1 MKIKDKKLTAG
12 LVLTW
17 KCNLKCIHCYPYLPK
32 NKEPALKEIKS
43 KIDQFKKEGYLFLN
57 ITGGEPL
64 MKEEFFDI
72 IKYANNNNFALLL
85 STNGTLITKE
95 FIKKIKR
102 FNIFQIQVSLF
113 GATQKMHEDI
123 TRVKGSFEK
132 TIRAI
137 RLLKKE
143 GLRTVI
149 KITKMPKN
157 LKEISKIKVLAE
169 ELGTDYIESLLR

>member
-1 MKIKDKKLTAG
+1 MRIKDEKLTAG

-32 NKEPALKEIKS
+32 NNEPTLMEVKS
-43 KIDQFKKEGYLFLN
+43 KINQFKEEGYIFLN

-64 MKEEFFDI
+64 MREEFFDI
-72 IKYANNNNFALLL
+72 IKYTNNNNFALLL

-102 FNIFQIQVSLF
+102 FSIFQIQVSLF
-113 GATQKMHEDI
+113 GATKKMHEDI
-123 TRVKGSFEK
+123 TKVKGSFEK
-132 TIRAI
+132 AIGAI

-143 GLRTVI
+143 GLRVVI
-149 KITKMPKN
+149 KTTKMPKN
-157 LKEISKIKVLAE
+157 LKEISKIKVLAK
-169 ELGTDYIESLLR
+169 ELGTDYILSPLR